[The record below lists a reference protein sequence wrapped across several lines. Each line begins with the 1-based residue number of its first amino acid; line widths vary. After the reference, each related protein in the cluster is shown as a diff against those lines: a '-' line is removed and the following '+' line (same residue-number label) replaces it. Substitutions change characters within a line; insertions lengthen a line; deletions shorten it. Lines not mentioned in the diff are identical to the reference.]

1 MVLGGNPA
9 TQYCQQKE
17 ILMFKQ
23 SLNKLILKVSMLVA
37 LGAVGSIAIAQD
49 SVSDPALAIA
59 AKSKDVKWADCP
71 DFLPKG
77 CKISVLHGDPAK
89 PNVDVFFKLPGNSI
103 LPLHWHTS
111 AERMTLVS
119 GKFNI
124 TYNGQKEAKVK
135 AGNYM
140 YGPPKLA
147 HKGYCASVEPCILF
161 IAFESPLDAVPG
173 EVPAM

>member
-1 MVLGGNPA
+1 MFTPKINTHTLKK
-9 TQYCQQKE
+9 C
-17 ILMFKQ
+17 ILVGM
-23 SLNKLILKVSMLVA
+23 SVVSTL
-37 LGAVGSIAIAQD
+37 AVAQD
-49 SVSDPALAIA
+49 TTPAADPALAISA
-59 AKSKDVKWADCP
+59 TSKDLKWADCP

-77 CKISVLHGDPAK
+77 CKLSILHGDPAK
-89 PNVDVFFKLPGNSI
+89 ANVDVFFKLPGKSV

-119 GKFNI
+119 GKLKI
-124 TYNGQKEAKVK
+124 TYNGQKETVVK
-135 AGNYM
+135 AGSYM

-147 HKGYCASVEPCILF
+147 HKGYCASTEPCILF

>member
-1 MVLGGNPA
+1 MTISINIA
-9 TQYCQQKE
+9 R
-17 ILMFKQ
+17 
-23 SLNKLILKVSMLVA
+23 SLKLPIFLA
-37 LGAVGSIAIAQD
+37 LSIVGSIAIAQD
-49 SVSDPALAIA
+49 VPLDPALAISA
-59 AKSKDVKWADCP
+59 NSKDIKWADCP
-71 DFLPKG
+71 AFLPKG
-77 CKISVLHGDPAK
+77 CKLSVIHGDPAK
-89 PNVDVFFKLPGNSI
+89 PNVDVFFKLPGKSV

-119 GKFNI
+119 GKLNI
-124 TYNGQKEAKVK
+124 TYNGQKQAVVN

-147 HKGYCASVEPCILF
+147 HKGYCASKEPCILF